1 MSVWNDVRLA
11 VRMLLRDRS
20 FTLTASAALA
30 LGIAA
35 NSLVFTLVNGVLLR
49 ELPFHEPNR
58 LMAIESRKSG
68 NSNVSYLDL
77 RDLQGSVRTFSGIAG
92 VDQASMH
99 IADEAG
105 AAERLTGA
113 YVSANT
119 FSLLGRRPVLGRDF
133 RDEDDRPGAEPV
145 ALLGHLLWQRRY
157 GGDAGVLGR
166 SISVNG
172 VPATVI
178 GVMPEQFGFPDTAEL
193 WQSLAA
199 LPALVRERRDI
210 RGISAIGRLA
220 ATASPQQAATEI
232 ETVMAGL
239 ARQHPDTNAEI
250 VSSVIPYREAVVGRR
265 AVAVFS
271 ALMGAVVFLLVLACA
286 NVANL
291 LLARAS
297 TRAREISIRMSLGA
311 ARWRIVRQLLVESVV
326 LSLAAG
332 AIGTAIGA
340 AGTRVFATAFAA
352 ETAPYWLAFPLD
364 ARVFTFVAVLCVS
377 TAVIFGLV
385 PSLQASR
392 TSLVGLNESGRAIA
406 GSRRSQRWTG
416 ALVVVQVSLAIVLLT
431 GGGLML
437 RSIVAHV
444 WRDAGINTEG
454 LVTMRIEL
462 PAQRYRTAERRGAF
476 YRQLDEQLAAMP
488 GMLAAIATPAPRM
501 GGPERALSIEGRP
514 VLNDRRPLRV
524 TTVAT
529 GQRYFEALGIAPRL
543 GRTFEPIDEG
553 RPVVVVNERFASQH
567 FPGRSALGGRIEI
580 GPDGPEIPATG
591 WLTIIGI
598 VPNVRQND
606 EEEAAFDPVAYL
618 PHTSGPLPNAMIVAR
633 STLDVSAIAGSVR
646 RTVRGLD
653 DELPI
658 FEIAQ
663 LEDAMAR
670 ERWPLR
676 IFGSMFGAF
685 AISALVLAVLG
696 LYAVTAYAVAQR
708 THEIGVRVALGAR
721 RRHLWW
727 MVNRRVA
734 VQLSIGLIIG
744 LGGAFAM
751 SQVLQ
756 GILAGV
762 SGRDPV
768 TLTAVPALL
777 VVAALLACL
786 IPARRAMRLNPV
798 DALRAE

>member
-20 FTLTASAALA
+20 FTFTAASALA

-49 ELPFHEPNR
+49 ELPFHEPDR
-58 LMAIESRKSG
+58 LMAIESRVAG

-77 RDLQGSVRTFSGIAG
+77 RELQASMRTFSGVAG
-92 VDQASMH
+92 VDQRSMN
-99 IADEAG
+99 IADQTG

-119 FSLLGRRPVLGRDF
+119 YGLLGRQPVLGRDF

-145 ALLGHLLWQRRY
+145 ALLGYRLWLRRY
-157 GGDAGVLGR
+157 GADAAILGR
-166 SISVNG
+166 SIRVNG
-172 VPATVI
+172 IPSTVI

-193 WQSLAA
+193 WQPLAT
-199 LPALVRERRDI
+199 LPASERERRNI
-210 RGISAIGRLA
+210 RGLNAIGRLA
-220 ATASPQQAATEI
+220 PNASPQQAATELD
-232 ETVMAGL
+232 TVMAGL
-239 ARQHPDTNAEI
+239 ARKYPDTNKEI
-250 VSSVIPYREAVVGRR
+250 VPTVYPYREAIVGSR
-265 AVAVFS
+265 AATTFS

-291 LLARAS
+291 LMARAS
-297 TRAREISIRMSLGA
+297 TRAREMSIRLSLGA
-311 ARWRIVRQLLVESVV
+311 APWRIVRQLLVESVV

-332 AIGTAIGA
+332 AVGVAIGA
-340 AGTRVFATAFAA
+340 AGTRAFATALAA
-352 ETAPYWLAFPLD
+352 TTAPYWLAFPLD
-364 ARVFTFVAVLCVS
+364 ARVFAFVAVLCVS

-385 PSLQASR
+385 PSLHASR
-392 TSLVGLNESGRAIA
+392 TSLVGLNEIGRAVA
-406 GSRRSQRWTG
+406 GSRRAQRWTG

-437 RSIVAHV
+437 RSVVAQV
-444 WRDAGINTEG
+444 WRDAGISTEG

-462 PAQRYRTAERRGAF
+462 PAQRYQTLERRGAF
-476 YRQLDEQLAAMP
+476 YRQLDDQLAAMP
-488 GMLAAIATPAPRM
+488 DMRAAIATPAPRM
-501 GGPERALSIEGRP
+501 GGPERTVSIEGRP
-514 VLNDRRPLRV
+514 VSSERRPPRV

-543 GRTFEPIDEG
+543 GRTFGPLDEG
-553 RPVVVVNERFASQH
+553 RPVVVVNERFASVH
-567 FPGRSALGGRIEI
+567 FGGRSALGERIEI
-580 GPDGPEIPATG
+580 GPDGPDIGATG
-591 WLTIIGI
+591 WLTIVGI

-606 EEEAAFDPVAYL
+606 EEETAFDPVAYL
-618 PHTSGPLPNAMIVAR
+618 PHTTGPLPNAMIVAR

-646 RTVRGLD
+646 RAVRGID
-653 DELPI
+653 GDLPI
-658 FEIAQ
+658 FEIGR
-663 LEDAMAR
+663 LDDALAR

-696 LYAVTAYAVAQR
+696 LYAVTTYAVAQR

-734 VQLSIGLIIG
+734 LQLSIGLVIG

-768 TLTAVPALL
+768 TLAAVPALL

-798 DALRAE
+798 DALRAD

>member
-11 VRMLLRDRS
+11 VRLLLRDRS
-20 FTLTASAALA
+20 FTLTAASALA

-49 ELPFHEPNR
+49 ELPFHEPDR
-58 LMAIESRKSG
+58 LMAIESRAQG

-77 RDLQGSVRTFSGIAG
+77 RDLQTSMRTFSGVAG
-92 VDQASMH
+92 VDQRSMN

-113 YVSANT
+113 YMSANT
-119 FSLLGRRPVLGRDF
+119 LGLLGRQPVLGRDL

-145 ALLGHLLWQRRY
+145 ALLGYLLWQRRY
-157 GGDAGVLGR
+157 GGDAGILGR
-166 SISVNG
+166 SIRVNG
-172 VPATVI
+172 VPSTVI
-178 GVMPEQFGFPDTAEL
+178 GVMPDQFGFPDTAEL
-193 WQSLAA
+193 WQPLAK
-199 LPALVRERRDI
+199 LPASERERRNV
-210 RGISAIGRLA
+210 RGLNAIGRLA
-220 ATASPQQAATEI
+220 PNASPQQAATELD
-232 ETVMAGL
+232 TVMAGL
-239 ARQHPDTNAEI
+239 ERQYPDTNKGIAAT
-250 VSSVIPYREAVVGRR
+250 VFPYREAIVGSR
-265 AVAVFS
+265 ASATFS

-291 LLARAS
+291 LMGRAS
-297 TRAREISIRMSLGA
+297 TRAREMSIRASLGA
-311 ARWRIVRQLLVESVV
+311 APWRIVRQLLVESVV

-332 AIGTAIGA
+332 AIGVAIGA
-340 AGTRVFATAFAA
+340 AGIRVFTTAFAV
-352 ETAPYWLAFPLD
+352 ETAPYWLAFPMD
-364 ARVFTFVAVLCVS
+364 TRVFTFVAVLCVS
-377 TAVIFGLV
+377 TAVVFGLV
-385 PSLQASR
+385 PSIHASR
-392 TSLVGLNESGRAIA
+392 ARLVGLNETGRAIA
-406 GSRRSQRWTG
+406 GSRRAQRWTG

-437 RSIVAHV
+437 RSIVAQV
-444 WRDAGINTEG
+444 WRDAGIDTEG

-462 PAQRYRTAERRGAF
+462 PAQRYQTAERRAAF
-476 YRQLDEQLAAMP
+476 YRQLDEQLATLP
-488 GMLAAIATPAPRM
+488 EMLAAIATPAPRM
-501 GGPERALSIEGRP
+501 GGPERTLAIEGRP
-514 VLNDRRPLRV
+514 VPGDRRPPRV

-543 GRTFEPIDEG
+543 GRTFEPIDEA
-553 RPVVVVNERFASQH
+553 RPVVVVNERFASVH
-567 FPGRSALGGRIEI
+567 FPDRGALGERIEI
-580 GPDGPEIPATG
+580 GPDGPDIGATG

-606 EEEAAFDPVAYL
+606 EEETAFDPVAYL
-618 PHTSGPLPNAMIVAR
+618 PHTTGPLPNAMIVAR
-633 STLDVSAIAGSVR
+633 STLDMSAIAGSVR
-646 RTVRGLD
+646 RAVRGID
-653 DELPI
+653 DELPV
-658 FEIAQ
+658 FEIGR
-663 LEDAMAR
+663 LDDALAS

-696 LYAVTAYAVAQR
+696 LYAVTSYAVAQR

-734 VQLSIGLIIG
+734 MQLSIGLVIG
-744 LGGAFAM
+744 LGGAFAVG
-751 SQVLQ
+751 QVLQ

-762 SGRDPV
+762 SGRDPA
-768 TLTAVPALL
+768 TLAAVPALL
-777 VVAALLACL
+777 VVVAFLACL